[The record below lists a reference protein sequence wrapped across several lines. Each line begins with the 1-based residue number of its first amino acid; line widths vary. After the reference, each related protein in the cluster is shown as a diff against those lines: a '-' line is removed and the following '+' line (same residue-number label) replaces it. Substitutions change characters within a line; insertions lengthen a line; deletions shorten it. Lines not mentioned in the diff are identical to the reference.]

1 MQLKPLIPT
10 DKLPMLFSRLR
21 ELLDYDSPEAIVGH
35 YDTTVINFGGSEHF
49 VYDNAYL
56 GSLFDE
62 TAKFFNS
69 VRTKRNVLAF
79 SSSGLLNVDKME
91 KRSMDMVRSLHRD
104 QFVVDMVIDL
114 ARFDKLKARYQDS
127 FNFFKEKFGFLD
139 LAVNIESFSDQK
151 DWKAFC
157 EFVDQNGVLNI
168 DLVYAVNN
176 NNLHRVPIESQKI
189 FDIYKT
195 VVENTNQGKSLFD
208 LQNHLRIKDQS
219 HYDGIEALGFNT
231 LCQETAKSILQ
242 DAIFVDHD
250 FNVYPVLFVLFADVP
265 LNSRVGNQPIGN
277 LFDSDFKSKFE
288 QYHQKLYSQLMR
300 ISVTS
305 SQCGDCP
312 IMKSCYQTGAPL
324 LNPY

>member
-1 MQLKPLIPT
+1 
-10 DKLPMLFSRLR
+10 
-21 ELLDYDSPEAIVGH
+21 
-35 YDTTVINFGGSEHF
+35 
-49 VYDNAYL
+49 
-56 GSLFDE
+56 
-62 TAKFFNS
+62 
-69 VRTKRNVLAF
+69 
-79 SSSGLLNVDKME
+79 
-91 KRSMDMVRSLHRD
+91 MDMVRSLHRD

-231 LCQETAKSILQ
+231 LCQETAKVSC
-242 DAIFVDHD
+242 
-250 FNVYPVLFVLFADVP
+250 
-265 LNSRVGNQPIGN
+265 R
-277 LFDSDFKSKFE
+277 
-288 QYHQKLYSQLMR
+288 MR
-300 ISVTS
+300 SSLITISMCIPFFS
-305 SQCGDCP
+305 SC
-312 IMKSCYQTGAPL
+312 SLTFH
-324 LNPY
+324 